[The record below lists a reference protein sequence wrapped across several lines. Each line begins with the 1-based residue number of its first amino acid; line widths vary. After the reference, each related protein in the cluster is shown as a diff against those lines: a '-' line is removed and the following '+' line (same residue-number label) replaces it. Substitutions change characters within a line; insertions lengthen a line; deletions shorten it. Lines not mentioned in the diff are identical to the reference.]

1 MVWAGSP
8 GPIEI
13 ICVRWSWKLVAW
25 PSILAVAPS
34 TTGCV
39 TSSRDFGERAISP
52 PVLRVRRPLKSS
64 GPSGV
69 FSAKG
74 RSSRATSSITS
85 GRTTLS
91 TTTHPSSPSAAQISS
106 AEAEA
111 GRCLIISLFST
122 KTALRCRAGIS
133 ATANIVSHQSLNRI
147 GSEARMEGTAMADLI
162 VEKTNQ
168 LGILKL
174 NRPDRMN
181 AISVEMLN
189 DLGEAL
195 KDFDSDPKVRA
206 IILTGEGRGFCSGL
220 DLKDTAAGRGIGAGL
235 AAPGASHVST
245 RELPTVTL
253 HRIDLPV
260 ICAINGAAAGYG
272 FDLALGCDL
281 RLISD
286 RAKLV
291 PAFAKRGIV
300 PESGGTW
307 YLPRL
312 VGWAKAC
319 EIGFIADDIGPARA
333 VELGLA
339 NKVVAH
345 EELMEEATRWASKI
359 AANAPLAIRAMKR
372 LFRHGLSE
380 DFESHTHHVLM
391 QLLVLFRSGD
401 FKEGL
406 EAFMAKRD
414 PNFSGR

>member
-1 MVWAGSP
+1 MSD
-8 GPIEI
+8 
-13 ICVRWSWKLVAW
+13 LVAEKHDH
-25 PSILAVAPS
+25 VA
-34 TTGCV
+34 T
-39 TSSRDFGERAISP
+39 I
-52 PVLRVRRPLKSS
+52 
-64 GPSGV
+64 
-69 FSAKG
+69 
-74 RSSRATSSITS
+74 
-85 GRTTLS
+85 
-91 TTTHPSSPSAAQISS
+91 
-106 AEAEA
+106 
-111 GRCLIISLFST
+111 
-122 KTALRCRAGIS
+122 
-133 ATANIVSHQSLNRI
+133 
-147 GSEARMEGTAMADLI
+147 
-162 VEKTNQ
+162 
-168 LGILKL
+168 KL

-181 AISVEMLN
+181 AISAEMLTA
-189 DLGEAL
+189 LGERL
-195 KDFDSDPKVRA
+195 EEFDKDPQVRA

-220 DLKDTAAGRGIGAGL
+220 DLKDTAAGRGIGGSL
-235 AAPGASHVST
+235 SGGGASHIST
-245 RELPTVTL
+245 LEIPTVTL
-253 HRIDLPV
+253 HRIDVPV
-260 ICAINGAAAGYG
+260 ICAINGPAAGYG

-286 RAKLV
+286 RAKLA

-312 VGWAKAC
+312 IGWARAC
-319 EIGFIADDIGPARA
+319 EIGFIGEEISPARA